1 MTTACESKKTQLI
14 ERQLV
19 DIQSQAER
27 ILSGQNSPEN
37 IETFARYSEELKKYI
52 EDNSTNM
59 EMVERVRR
67 IEQVNFKRNG
77 VKFWHILTFSFWIV
91 LWVHYIA
98 KQRSIEEVAR
108 AKSDWSVVYM
118 IYKSTN

>member
-1 MTTACESKKTQLI
+1 MTTACEIKKAQLI

-19 DIQSQAER
+19 DIQSQAET

-67 IEQVNFKRNG
+67 IE
-77 VKFWHILTFSFWIV
+77 
-91 LWVHYIA
+91 
-98 KQRSIEEVAR
+98 
-108 AKSDWSVVYM
+108 
-118 IYKSTN
+118 